1 VGIAEPA
8 PEGLLARARELAAR
22 AHAPYSGV
30 RVGAVAVGASGG
42 LHDGVNVESASYGLT
57 LCAERAAI
65 ARLLADGDE
74 PILRIAVARGD
85 GEPIVPCGACRQV
98 LAEAGTDVVVVLE
111 GPRGPI
117 ERPISELLPDPFLL
131 P

>member
-1 VGIAEPA
+1 MGIAGPVA
-8 PEGLLARARELAAR
+8 EGLLARAREVAAR

-57 LCAERAAI
+57 LCAERAAV

-74 PILRIAVARGD
+74 PVLRIAVARGD

-98 LAEAGTDVVVVLE
+98 LAEAGSDVVVVLE
-111 GPRGPI
+111 GPHGPI